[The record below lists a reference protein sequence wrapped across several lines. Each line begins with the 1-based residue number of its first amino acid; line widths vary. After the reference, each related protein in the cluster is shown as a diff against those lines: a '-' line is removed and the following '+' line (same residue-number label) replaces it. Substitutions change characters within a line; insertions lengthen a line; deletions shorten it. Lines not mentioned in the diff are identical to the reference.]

1 MSPIALPKQLKKVQ
15 DRALLKALETGLETI
30 ETQLKSAT
38 TYADS
43 VAKNPARHLVDAGGK
58 RIRPALVLL
67 AAQLGDPTK
76 QEVFDAAVVVELT
89 HLATLYHDD
98 VMDDAPTRR
107 GVPTAQH
114 VWGNSVAILTG
125 DLLFARASQVGAN
138 LGQESL
144 TLQADTFERLC
155 LGQLHET
162 VGPTDGQDPIS
173 HYIQVLADKTGS
185 LIAASARLGI
195 LLSGAP
201 AAYDEPMRVY
211 GEKVGVAFQLIDDVI
226 DISEAGPSGKTPG
239 TDLRAGVP
247 TMPVLLLRG
256 KSDAAS
262 IALLAEIDG
271 DLSSDEALAS
281 VVKKLREHEVA
292 DEAYQEAI
300 RWANEAIA
308 AIDCLP
314 DGQTKR
320 ALIHFAEAVIKRDN

>member
-1 MSPIALPKQLKKVQ
+1 MSAKLPSQLRRFGDK
-15 DRALLKALETGLETI
+15 ALLNQI
-30 ETQLKSAT
+30 ETSLELVEIELQKAT
-38 TYADS
+38 ENSDKVVQQA
-43 VAKNPARHLVDAGGK
+43 ARHLVDAGGK
-58 RIRPALVLL
+58 RVRPVLTL
-67 AAQLGDPTK
+67 LTSLLGEGATSN
-76 QEVFDAAVVVELT
+76 VIDAAAVVELT

-114 VWGNSVAILTG
+114 VYGNSVAILVG
-125 DLLFARASQVGAN
+125 DLLLARASRIGVA
-138 LGQESL
+138 LGIEAIE
-144 TLQADTFERLC
+144 LQARTFERLC
-155 LGQLHET
+155 IGQLHET
-162 VGPTDGQDPIS
+162 IGPTGSEDPIK

-185 LIAASARLGI
+185 LIAASATLGAM
-195 LLSGAP
+195 LGNAPVEYLSP
-201 AAYDEPMRVY
+201 LSEF

-256 KSDAAS
+256 KTDDAS
-262 IALLAEIDG
+262 KALLAEIDG

-308 AIDCLP
+308 AIECLP

-320 ALIHFAEAVIKRDN
+320 ALVHFAEAVIKRDN